1 MNTYQNTYDWD
12 SFDLDFAFD
21 GDPEFDVDFDEAFAF
36 DLDAAEAAPVTVP
49 DLAVLAHSDYA
60 ERSRILDAYV
70 RQELGR
76 VLGVAPE
83 SVDTTGR
90 PMNSLG
96 VGSINGMELQARM
109 EAALGVELNL
119 QSLLRANSAAEL
131 VDCLARQLGPG
142 NGLLQRSAAPAA
154 TV

>member
-1 MNTYQNTYDWD
+1 MSTYQNTYDWD
-12 SFDLDFAFD
+12 SLALGLDY
-21 GDPEFDVDFDEAFAF
+21 DPEFDVDFDEAFAF
-36 DLDAAEAAPVTVP
+36 DLEAAEAAPVTVP

-60 ERSRILDAYV
+60 ERSRLLDAYV
-70 RQELGR
+70 RQEIGR

-109 EAALGVELNL
+109 EAALGVELKL

-142 NGLLQRSAAPAA
+142 DGPSQRSAAPAA